1 MASGSST
8 LAGCSKLTLMEYIS
22 DVIQTTLSSF
32 DFSYCISVN
41 ILTYIAIRIISEH
54 KNKVISTWNKRKILV
69 INIILMSIIY
79 YIIGEHTKLIVNSS
93 ILAPVFW
100 SWIIKPICKHFNID
114 YKKY

>member
-1 MASGSST
+1 
-8 LAGCSKLTLMEYIS
+8 MEYIS

-41 ILTYIAIRIISEH
+41 ILTYIAIRIISER

-100 SWIIKPICKHFNID
+100 SWIMKPICKHFNID